1 MRRADRLFQLVQ
13 HLRTR
18 RAVTG
23 QQLADKLG
31 VSKRTVYRDIRD
43 LEIAGVPI
51 RGEAGVGY
59 RLDRGFE
66 LPPLTFTSEELQG
79 LVLGA
84 RIVASWGDSELAQA
98 VGRAMMRIEAVLPE
112 TLRDVLIE
120 TPLYAPAR
128 GHGAVMAREVAVMR
142 RAIAESRLLHLSYTT
157 AGGRDSE
164 RDVRPLGLYFWGNR
178 WTLAAW
184 CELRQDYRSFR
195 PDRIRELDLLAD
207 TFDPGD
213 GINLADFLARMDDME
228 SGAQGQNNA

>member
-13 HLRTR
+13 LLRTR
-18 RAVTG
+18 RTATG
-23 QQLADKLG
+23 QQLADELR

-59 RLDRGFE
+59 RLDRAFE

-98 VGRAMMRIEAVLPE
+98 VGRAMLRIESVLPE

-120 TPLYAPAR
+120 TPLFAPGR
-128 GHGAVMAREVAVMR
+128 GHGAIMAREVAVMR

-157 AGGRDSE
+157 PDGRDSE

-195 PDRIRELDLLAD
+195 PDCIRELDLLQE
-207 TFDPGD
+207 TFDPAD

-228 SGAQGQNNA
+228 GGAHQQKGR